1 MNEELVYLFTYTL
14 GNGTVG
20 EVKIKA
26 NNFDNAY
33 EKFDEWKVEK
43 GLNSDLDSSIVEL
56 KYRLSGLTDI
66 YLKEQCNVDKNKYIL
81 INMET
86 LRIDLVKK
94 DLGKMLVPFD
104 IADSVMVKDEKEL
117 LNMLWNIIGDY
128 EKNKK
133 RRYNIFIVEYNN
145 NNNKGVDFMQEEKI
159 LEILQKDRIKTLY
172 SLLRITLDNAKDEE
186 KCSEEENELY
196 ANMKNLE
203 ESIYDYINM

>member
-33 EKFDEWKVEK
+33 EKFDKWKVEK
-43 GLNSDLDSSIVEL
+43 GLDSDLGSSIVEL
-56 KYRLSGLTDI
+56 KYKLSGLTDI

-94 DLGKMLVPFD
+94 DLGNMLAPFD
-104 IADSVMVKDEKEL
+104 ITDSVMVKDEKEL

-128 EKNKK
+128 EKNK
-133 RRYNIFIVEYNN
+133 
-145 NNNKGVDFMQEEKI
+145 NK
-159 LEILQKDRIKTLY
+159 
-172 SLLRITLDNAKDEE
+172 
-186 KCSEEENELY
+186 
-196 ANMKNLE
+196 
-203 ESIYDYINM
+203 

>member
-26 NNFDNAY
+26 NNLDNAY

-56 KYRLSGLTDI
+56 KYKLSGLTDI

-128 EKNKK
+128 EKNK
-133 RRYNIFIVEYNN
+133 
-145 NNNKGVDFMQEEKI
+145 NK
-159 LEILQKDRIKTLY
+159 
-172 SLLRITLDNAKDEE
+172 
-186 KCSEEENELY
+186 
-196 ANMKNLE
+196 
-203 ESIYDYINM
+203 